1 MKAPQSATID
11 FRREDTSLRGGNQ
24 VYKQTQKKTLFKL
37 GSNYEVTEN
46 GLMIKNT
53 SQDDEGTYVCR
64 VRVAKT
70 GQLEEKIIK
79 LEV

>member
-1 MKAPQSATID
+1 
-11 FRREDTSLRGGNQ
+11 
-24 VYKQTQKKTLFKL
+24 
-37 GSNYEVTEN
+37 
-46 GLMIKNT
+46 MIKNT
-53 SQDDEGTYVCR
+53 SQDDEGTYICR